1 MIMGTLKEIID
12 LLQSSRKIVFV
23 LTFGAL
29 LILLQNHFFQ
39 LFTIDN
45 SIKTISFITLIIGSL
60 FIIWDIFFGIG
71 KWFSNL
77 GVLDLT
83 DQEFDILKMLWDSPD
98 ETLFLNRDKIS
109 NDDLSLL
116 KIVLSDLIAKNFIGD
131 GYNNSYYLKS
141 KGKEALKK
149 RLKK

>member
-1 MIMGTLKEIID
+1 MVMGILKEIID

-39 LFTIDN
+39 LFIIDN
-45 SIKTISFITLIIGSL
+45 SIKTISCITFIIGSL
-60 FIIWDIFFGIG
+60 FILWDIFFGLG
-71 KWFSNL
+71 RWFSNL
-77 GVLDLT
+77 GELNLT
-83 DQEFDILKMLWDSPD
+83 DQEFDILKILWISPD
-98 ETLFLNRDKIS
+98 ETLFLKREKIS

-116 KIVLSDLIAKNFIGD
+116 KVVLSDLIVRNFIGE
-131 GYNNSYYLKS
+131 GYNNNYYLKS
-141 KGKEALKK
+141 KGREALKK